1 MLFRIE
7 QLIVYA
13 SDLSKD
19 NNLFNLHQKPAWF
32 ALVGLLVIP
41 STLARAQRVEA
52 TRNVSRVSLVADDL
66 LVPSSALPLTKDMM
80 VAVDI
85 NGDAAWFE
93 ANSNGPIGTMV
104 LGSGSQPQLI
114 RFAKK
119 GNGPGEVRN
128 PWFAAFSQAG
138 LLVYEP
144 AGRRVMQFD
153 RAGRTRTDKVT
164 SPVVAVVKDRVISL
178 SLDGAPALYLAN
190 ADLSGQ
196 RRLTSTSDTT
206 WLRLVRRHLASQST
220 EPFAT
225 ALVGDTVYLSTTI
238 SGELYRLAPRST
250 FLRFGPEIPPR
261 LRTKAEFEEVL
272 QLMSRPVVGPNGQRI
287 IPTISADEQQRA
299 RREYIRQ
306 ISPFSGLQVDGQ
318 GRLWRIRSTPTG
330 ALADIFSG
338 TSHVQTIALP
348 CSPTPRGISIAG
360 RWLLLACLDRREDAE
375 SEVTVRRYRF

>member
-1 MLFRIE
+1 MQRNQSTMHPTKAAAVVWSL
-7 QLIVYA
+7 L
-13 SDLSKD
+13 
-19 NNLFNLHQKPAWF
+19 
-32 ALVGLLVIP
+32 ALMPVQ
-41 STLARAQRVEA
+41 SRAQQMEA
-52 TRNVSRVSLVADDL
+52 TRKASRVSLVADDL
-66 LVPSSALPLTKDMM
+66 PVPSSALPLTKDLM

-93 ANSNGPIGTMV
+93 ANSNGPTGTMV
-104 LGSGSQPQLI
+104 LGSGSPPRLI

-164 SPVVAVVKDRVISL
+164 SPVVAVAQDRVVSL

-206 WLRLVRRHLASQST
+206 WLRLVRRHIANQSN

-238 SGELYRLAPRST
+238 SGELYRLAPGST
-250 FLRFGPEIPPR
+250 FRRFGPEIPPR

-272 QLMSRPVVGPNGQRI
+272 QLMSRPFVGPNGQRI

-318 GRLWRIRSTPTG
+318 GRLWRIRSTATG

-348 CSPTPRGISIAG
+348 CSPIPRGVSIAG
-360 RWLLLACLDRREDAE
+360 RWLLLACLDRREDVE